1 MLTKAGVPV
10 TLGSRAVAVCKLGA
24 RAQDRNLAG
33 SHLHRLDRG
42 VFAKV
47 SRCALDDRFEAN
59 RDLVTAVCL
68 WPVSDIHPANL
79 NACSRGEADG
89 K

>member
-1 MLTKAGVPV
+1 MTKIYEIGPFQLDAEAGVLTKAGVPV

-24 RAQDRNLAG
+24 RAQDRNLAA

-68 WPVSDIHPANL
+68 WPGTA
-79 NACSRGEADG
+79 
-89 K
+89 